1 MAIDLVE
8 AVRAVLTPQTVATL
22 ARAAGLNEA
31 AAGRLVE
38 AAIPTVLAAFTTM
51 AAAPGGA
58 RRVSDAVSA
67 SDPDILAKVAG
78 GDADAMTRGTAL
90 LGQLLGGSG
99 LTGAVESLRQFAGAT
114 QPAAQSIL
122 GAVAEAAIGVIGQ
135 QDPSAWSDGKSIA
148 AFLSEQK
155 SAIAAA
161 LPPEISRALAP
172 TGIVA
177 GLGDIGAARPP
188 KPPSAAASAASAAA
202 NAAAAR
208 ARATPPAPSGGFP
221 IWAVILLVIVA
232 LVAIWWF
239 VGESR
244 RPAPATQGWLFESP
258 AYAWVALVEFHC

>member
-155 SAIAAA
+155 SAM
-161 LPPEISRALAP
+161 
-172 TGIVA
+172 
-177 GLGDIGAARPP
+177 
-188 KPPSAAASAASAAA
+188 AAA

-208 ARATPPAPSGGFP
+208 ARAAPPAPSGGFP

-239 VGESR
+239 VGESH
-244 RPAPATQGWLFESP
+244 RPAPATQGRLFEP
-258 AYAWVALVEFHC
+258 RVYASVALVEFHC